1 MVHTGS
7 IFFDKYLG
15 DALYAA
21 MVYEILRI
29 LRRGKPVL
37 LAAGVLML
45 AIELFQLTMI
55 PARLYA
61 SGQLV
66 LRLAAVLLGTH
77 FSLLDLLA
85 YSIGIAGIYSFD
97 SATSSRRTSRSS
109 RNHG

>member
-7 IFFDKYLG
+7 ILFDKYLG

-21 MVYEILRI
+21 MVYEILRL
-29 LRRGKPVL
+29 LRRGKPAVVW
-37 LAAGVLML
+37 AGVILV

-61 SGQLV
+61 SGPLV
-66 LRLAAVLLGTH
+66 LRLAAVVLGTH

-85 YSIGIAGIYSFD
+85 YAAGILAIYLVD
-97 SATSSRRTSRSS
+97 RNKLRRSTV
-109 RNHG
+109 